1 MRDGHPSVCPECG
14 ESYAEGSGKFHQ
26 DFTASRVVG
35 WVYGNPTT
43 VGQQMEINARTMG
56 KEKLEMEIR
65 AEQEKRLPINRKGGK
80 RPLKPVEAPEGLP
93 WYRSGEVEGLPKM
106 EKPLDARDFKSDVQ
120 VKEYVDHGVL
130 PK

>member
-1 MRDGHPSVCPECG
+1 MSEGHPEQCPECG
-14 ESYAEGSGKFHQ
+14 ESYANGNGLFHQ

-43 VGQQMEINARTMG
+43 VGQQMEINARKLG
-56 KEKLEMEIR
+56 KEQLEKEIETEK
-65 AEQEKRLPINRKGGK
+65 AKRLPINRKGGR
-80 RPLKPVEAPEGLP
+80 RPLKPVEVPEGLP
-93 WYRSGEVEGLPKM
+93 WYRSGEVEGLPRM
-106 EKPLDARDFKSDVQ
+106 EKPLDIKKFKDETQ